1 MTEIT
6 RETLRAFVD
15 DALTE
20 SETARVEQALRASEP
35 LRKQLQHVIQERERG
50 DHTIGAIWRRA
61 RLTCPSREQL
71 GSYVLQV
78 LDPGLQDYIEFH
90 VRTVACAFCQANLT
104 DLQTRQKEAQA
115 QVQERRR
122 RIFASSAGLL
132 PK

>member
-20 SETARVEQALRASEP
+20 SETARVEQELRASEP

-104 DLQTRQKEAQA
+104 DLQTRQKEAQS